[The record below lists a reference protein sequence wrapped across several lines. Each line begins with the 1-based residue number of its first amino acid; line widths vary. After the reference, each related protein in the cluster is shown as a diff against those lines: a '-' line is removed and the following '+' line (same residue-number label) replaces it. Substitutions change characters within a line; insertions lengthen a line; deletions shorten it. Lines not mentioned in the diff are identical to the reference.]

1 MVVLDAARVV
11 AGHRCGNY
19 PTAEKPLPIVTSAWP
34 VEKGADMGRD
44 ETVLSE
50 LMAVIGDRK
59 TDPPADSYT
68 AKLFAGGVDAIGAK
82 VCEEA
87 AELVEA
93 ARRADR
99 APQDVVHEAADLI
112 YHLLVMMAHCGVELS
127 QVEAELARRR
137 GTSGLA
143 EKRSRRPE

>member
-1 MVVLDAARVV
+1 
-11 AGHRCGNY
+11 
-19 PTAEKPLPIVTSAWP
+19 
-34 VEKGADMGRD
+34 MGRD

-112 YHLLVMMAHCGVELS
+112 YHLLVRRAHCGVELS